1 MVIASGASPV
11 CVVVRRFRRCSLALL
26 GLSALV
32 GLPSAARAQ
41 QPPTAPATDQQ
52 LFLYQGMGANVVCNL
67 VTQGVPFAKAYPAA
81 IAMVGGAIAF
91 AHGSEILQGGKPTK
105 LDPQQLQNGA
115 AIGIAGAV
123 LNSCAKDF
131 KGADKV
137 EIDKLAD
144 QLKKLSQAGG
154 NR

>member
-1 MVIASGASPV
+1 MIASRTSVGS
-11 CVVVRRFRRCSLALL
+11 VVVRRLRASSLALL
-26 GLSALV
+26 GLSALM
-32 GLPSAARAQ
+32 GLPSAALAQ

-67 VTQGVPFAKAYPAA
+67 VGQGVPFTKAYPAA

-91 AHGSEILQGGKPTK
+91 GHGSEILQGGKPTK

-115 AIGIAGAV
+115 AIGIAGSV

-131 KGADKV
+131 KGADKT

-144 QLKKLSQAGG
+144 QLKKLAPAGG
-154 NR
+154 NK

>member
-1 MVIASGASPV
+1 M
-11 CVVVRRFRRCSLALL
+11 RRFHRSSLALL

-32 GLPSAARAQ
+32 GLPCGARAQ
-41 QPPTAPATDQQ
+41 QPPTSPATDQQ

-67 VTQGVPFAKAYPAA
+67 VGQGVPFAKAYPAA

-91 AHGSEILQGGKPTK
+91 GHGSEMLQGGKPTK
-105 LDPQQLQNGA
+105 LDSQQLQNGA

-131 KGADKV
+131 KGADKI
-137 EIDKLAD
+137 EIDKLSD

-154 NR
+154 NK

>member
-1 MVIASGASPV
+1 MGS
-11 CVVVRRFRRCSLALL
+11 VVVRRFRASSLALL
-26 GLSALV
+26 GLTALV
-32 GLPSAARAQ
+32 GLPSAVRAQ

-67 VTQGVPFAKAYPAA
+67 VTQGVPFAKAFPSA
-81 IAMVGGAIAF
+81 IAMVSGAIAF
-91 AHGSEILQGGKPTK
+91 GHGSQILQGGKPTK

-131 KGADKV
+131 KGEDKV

-144 QLKKLSQAGG
+144 QLKKMSQGGG
-154 NR
+154 NK

>member
-1 MVIASGASPV
+1 M
-11 CVVVRRFRRCSLALL
+11 
-26 GLSALV
+26 
-32 GLPSAARAQ
+32 GLPSAALAQ

-67 VTQGVPFAKAYPAA
+67 VGQGVPFTKAYPAA

-91 AHGSEILQGGKPTK
+91 GHGSEILQGGKPTK

-115 AIGIAGAV
+115 AIGISGAV

-131 KGADKV
+131 KGADKT

-144 QLKKLSQAGG
+144 QLKKLAPAGG
-154 NR
+154 NK

>member
-1 MVIASGASPV
+1 
-11 CVVVRRFRRCSLALL
+11 VVRRLRGSSLALL
-26 GLSALV
+26 GLSALI
-32 GLPSAARAQ
+32 GLPSAALAQ

-67 VTQGVPFAKAYPAA
+67 VAQGVPFTKAYSAA

-91 AHGSEILQGGKPTK
+91 GHGSEILQGGKPTK

-115 AIGIAGAV
+115 AIGIAGSV
-123 LNSCAKDF
+123 INSCAKDF
-131 KGADKV
+131 KGADKT

-144 QLKKLSQAGG
+144 QLKKLSQGGG
-154 NR
+154 NK

>member
-1 MVIASGASPV
+1 MIASRTSVGS
-11 CVVVRRFRRCSLALL
+11 VVVRRLRASSLALL
-26 GLSALV
+26 GLSALM
-32 GLPSAARAQ
+32 GLPSAALAQ

-67 VTQGVPFAKAYPAA
+67 VGQGVPFTKAYPAA

-91 AHGSEILQGGKPTK
+91 GHGSEILQGGKPTK

-131 KGADKV
+131 KGADKT

-144 QLKKLSQAGG
+144 QLKKLAPAGG
-154 NR
+154 NK

>member
-1 MVIASGASPV
+1 M
-11 CVVVRRFRRCSLALL
+11 VRRLRASSLALL
-26 GLSALV
+26 GLSALM
-32 GLPSAARAQ
+32 GLPSAALAQ

-67 VTQGVPFAKAYPAA
+67 VGQGVPFTKAYPAA

-91 AHGSEILQGGKPTK
+91 GHGSEILQGGKPTK

-115 AIGIAGAV
+115 AIGISGAV

-131 KGADKV
+131 KGADKT

-144 QLKKLSQAGG
+144 QLKKLAQAGG
-154 NR
+154 NK